1 MRKTIYLLLLAVTT
15 ALYSQNTHAQTL
27 ERLKAYAVYQV
38 PFNSSFFKAT
48 DSFTY
53 HYTGFAAHDTI
64 SSGNGYDSCYRWYS
78 YNGIDYTLH
87 SLSYSQWYAD
97 NRFRSDTLWKW
108 DTTLHSYKYLTY
120 DTASYDTALN
130 RTSTFV
136 QSRDSANTAWV
147 FNQRLHS
154 LYNSTGMRI
163 YSAYEIFSFGVWD
176 TTETIN
182 TTFNADNTIAS
193 TTTRGFF
200 WGGNAA
206 NRVTQVY
213 DYHYTYD
220 SLGRIDTIFLN
231 MKSND
236 TSSWY
241 LQNRSINHYD
251 AAGDRTSQLTQALD
265 SSGWN
270 NSALMTSTYNA
281 NHDLMQYIDQ
291 YIDSS
296 GNGVNNTRVQYTYD
310 SYNKMTSYTQN
321 SWDTSTGTWKPTY
334 VNRMVH
340 YYYETFNLPSG
351 IAEIAQAG
359 QARLYPVPAAD
370 MLSLDITWNEAQPS
384 TATIY
389 DATGKQLSQFT
400 LPDVATYH
408 TYIPAYTLPAGIY
421 TLQIKGTKGSITKS
435 FNVLK

>member
-1 MRKTIYLLLLAVTT
+1 
-15 ALYSQNTHAQTL
+15 
-27 ERLKAYAVYQV
+27 
-38 PFNSSFFKAT
+38 
-48 DSFTY
+48 
-53 HYTGFAAHDTI
+53 
-64 SSGNGYDSCYRWYS
+64 
-78 YNGIDYTLH
+78 
-87 SLSYSQWYAD
+87 
-97 NRFRSDTLWKW
+97 
-108 DTTLHSYKYLTY
+108 
-120 DTASYDTALN
+120 
-130 RTSTFV
+130 
-136 QSRDSANTAWV
+136 
-147 FNQRLHS
+147 
-154 LYNSTGMRI
+154 MRI

-200 WGGNAA
+200 WGGNVA

-351 IAEIAQAG
+351 IAEIAQVG